1 MDGLAENT
9 QPKTSLVKSWITT
22 LVADFAT
29 DLALGLLAGAITIVE
44 TGDWTQATIHAI
56 ALASL
61 RTALQHLRTK
71 VEQQI
76 VN

>member
-1 MDGLAENT
+1 MDRLAENT
-9 QPKTSLVKSWITT
+9 KTKINLVKSWFTT

-29 DLALGLLAGAITIVE
+29 DLSLGLLAGLITVVE

-71 VEQQI
+71 VEQEI
-76 VN
+76 IN